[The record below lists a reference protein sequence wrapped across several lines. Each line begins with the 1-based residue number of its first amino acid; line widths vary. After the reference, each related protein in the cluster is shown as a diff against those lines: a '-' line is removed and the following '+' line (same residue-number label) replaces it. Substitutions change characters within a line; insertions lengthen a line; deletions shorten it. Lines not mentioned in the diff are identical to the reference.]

1 MNYKWNNEVLF
12 IIINEILLIII
23 NEVLLFIIINGV
35 L

>member
-12 IIINEILLIII
+12 IIINEILFIII